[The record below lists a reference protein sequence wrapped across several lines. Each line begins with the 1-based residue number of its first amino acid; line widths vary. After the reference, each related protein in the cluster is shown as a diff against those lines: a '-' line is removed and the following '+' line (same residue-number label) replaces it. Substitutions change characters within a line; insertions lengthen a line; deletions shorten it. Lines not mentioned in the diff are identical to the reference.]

1 MPKTAWKEGEKVRIV
16 SRAVTDADRK
26 SNRYY
31 EHMAG
36 LTGTI
41 QNVYGDDEIAVKV
54 DVDGLS
60 KVTRDVHKQAAVR
73 MRDKFQASISEDQKK
88 QLTAD
93 EMNFEPHFVLLVRGD
108 DLEKG

>member
-1 MPKTAWKEGEKVRIV
+1 MPSWKEGDKVRIV
-16 SRAVTDADRK
+16 SRAVTVADRT

-36 LTGTI
+36 LTGTV
-41 QNVYGDDEIAVKV
+41 QNVYGTDEIAIKV

-73 MRDKFQASISEDQKK
+73 MREKFQTSISEDQKK

-93 EMNFEPHFVLLVRGD
+93 EMNFEPHFVLLVRSA